1 VWRVPHPGFQS
12 RTPKVRCATVFR
24 STATADSPVVP
35 QAGDLIPSKIRYPL
49 MKLVD
54 MYFWQL
60 GYEQGNPEADP

>member
-1 VWRVPHPGFQS
+1 M
-12 RTPKVRCATVFR
+12 FR